1 MSDAPSTSKEA
12 HRDLVD
18 LSFLVLARKIQAEG
32 LIDASH
38 VYPPKPVFPQF
49 VRPTAANIPKNSSRR
64 NTERNLEHPSTS
76 GTPKRKV
83 GRPRKLSEET
93 DNFVSS
99 LRIVPLEENRD
110 SEERSPPSFSIK
122 GRPGRTKLKAKRSSN
137 EGLSP
142 TKRLESIEESLNSEE
157 KKVIERVK
165 SLKAANRWSSSKI
178 ENPPYEAERLKTH
191 WDFLLEEVK
200 WMYLDFKNERHVRH
214 LTTKKISTAVLKYH
228 KDLRKNVY
236 DEDDERAVKERE
248 KEAKKVCS
256 SIAKMVREFWQKAE
270 TVVDFGQKEMDEA
283 KKREALDKHLNLLVD
298 EADLL
303 SKSINVESDY
313 ETEADENDAA
323 AGMNKL
329 AELKQLKSD
338 ANIHLDDILSHLPEG
353 YLETYLNRKEE
364 ANIKDCNEKLVSS
377 GKIDDLGDLA
387 TKIHVKKV
395 NGDLQV
401 KENGDVDKLKITDF
415 EQERRKENGDMD
427 QDRLKTGEKS
437 KENGINEKGDSQ
449 DNVSKEGSDEKMDI
463 EQSGIV
469 KEAEKSESNSQT
481 PEIPMEIDEMAKKD
495 RSDALDQIAAEA
507 EQFQPKGNTLATAD
521 VTIQHPVLIDGHL
534 REYQLVGLQWLFSLY
549 EKNLNGILAD
559 EMGLG
564 KTLQTISLLAHLAA
578 EHSVWGPHL
587 IVVPTSVILNWEMEF
602 KRWCPSMKVLTYFG
616 NAKERAEKR
625 KGWMANKSFD
635 VCITS
640 YKLYT
645 QDVRCF
651 KRKQWQYLVLDEAQ
665 HIKNFES
672 QRWQSLINLRT
683 RRRLLLTGTPL
694 QNNLL
699 ELWSLLHFLMPRVFT
714 SRDDFKDWFNNP
726 IAGMIEG
733 SVDYNQKIVQRLHK
747 VLRPFIL
754 RRLKAEVEKQL
765 PDKVEKVIKCPL
777 SKRQRYLYNEFMS
790 LRTTKDS
797 LASGSMVSVLNI
809 VMQLRKCCN
818 HPNLFEPREV
828 ETPLCPEIDRIRYP
842 RMCIMKNEEKIED
855 TQRESD
861 LELGEMDDNKGGNDE
876 KTAGNVPNA
885 GLTTSKSSFTTLNLP
900 NIVSKLADPT
910 PKYMK
915 ITEDKSNK
923 KVEFC
928 SSLRPI
934 KRPAKLNISRL
945 KGRVNNQNFE
955 FETYQFARKR
965 HIEQCEDKY
974 RPFFNQRL
982 MDFVKIDQVE
992 EEEGIKKEILTAL
1005 RVNQEEYAR
1014 TVVTKFPMYVM
1025 EVLCRP
1031 LHPDDRFYGKLYD
1044 YYQRYQHIAQYEA
1057 LSHQHSKR
1065 SRLDDDALM
1074 NRLMRF
1080 PEARLIEYDC
1090 GKLQTLSRMLRTLY
1104 EEGHRCLI
1112 FTQMSKMLDILQ
1124 AFLAHHG
1131 YVYFRL
1137 DGSTPVE
1144 KRQALMERFNSD
1156 NKVFCFI
1163 LSTRAGGV
1171 GINLTGAD
1179 TVIFY
1184 DSDWNPTMD
1193 AQAQDRCHRIGQT
1206 KNVTIYRLISSN
1218 TIEENIL
1225 KKARE
1230 KRRLGEITIDEG
1242 GFTPQF
1248 FKKADNI
1255 RDLFFDDE
1263 TQPEAIEVPIAPV
1276 TAVASE
1282 EELKMAMERAED
1294 RQDVIAAKRA
1304 EAEVVAEEIE
1314 FDDKSNFNYTDQ
1326 SNDEFMQIVRM
1337 LRPIEQYAVQFL
1349 SKEYRPE
1356 DYNAPLLNGEQQKAE
1371 HSNPMI
1377 LESLPRKRKVYIP
1390 KKPVGPSSI
1399 QTRNRRSRTGR

>member
-1 MSDAPSTSKEA
+1 MSNGTPSRKRRA
-12 HRDLVD
+12 RDLVD
-18 LSFLVLARKIQAEG
+18 LTFLSLSRRIQAEG
-32 LIDASH
+32 LVDRSH
-38 VYPPKPVFPQF
+38 VYPTRSASPQF
-49 VRPTAANIPKNSSRR
+49 IRPTAANIPKTSARR
-64 NTERNLEHPSTS
+64 NQNAELNSAHGTPTTPRARRSNGNASTS
-76 GTPKRKV
+76 KA
-83 GRPRKLSEET
+83 KL
-93 DNFVSS
+93 VAPS
-99 LRIVPLEENRD
+99 LRIVQNED
-110 SEERSPPSFSIK
+110 SESSEEESPPPSTS
-122 GRPGRTKLKAKRSSN
+122 KAKAKPKVKSKSN
-137 EGLSP
+137 EEELSP
-142 TKRLESIEESLNSEE
+142 SKKLENWNHETMSNED
-157 KKVIERVK
+157 KQFIERVK
-165 SLKAANRWSSSKI
+165 KLKAAGRWSSSKAI
-178 ENPPYEAERLKTH
+178 SPPEEPDRAKTH

-200 WMYLDFKNERHVRH
+200 WMYLDFKNERHIH
-214 LTTKKISTAVLKYH
+214 QLYTKKISTAVLKYH
-228 KDLRKNVY
+228 KDLNKNLY
-236 DEDDERAVKERE
+236 DENDERAKKERE

-256 SIAKMVREFWQKAE
+256 TIAKMVREFWQKAE

-303 SKSINVESDY
+303 SKSINVESDF
-313 ETEADENDAA
+313 ENEADENDAG
-323 AGMNKL
+323 AGLNKL
-329 AELKQLKSD
+329 AELKALKSD

-353 YLETYLNRKEE
+353 YLESYHTSKRLNGTEKIVEE
-364 ANIKDCNEKLVSS
+364 PM
-377 GKIDDLGDLA
+377 
-387 TKIHVKKV
+387 T
-395 NGDLQV
+395 NGV
-401 KENGDVDKLKITDF
+401 
-415 EQERRKENGDMD
+415 
-427 QDRLKTGEKS
+427 KS
-437 KENGINEKGDSQ
+437 KEESAEPMEISREARKLEVNGEEEVVEKDS
-449 DNVSKEGSDEKMDI
+449 S
-463 EQSGIV
+463 
-469 KEAEKSESNSQT
+469 ATQT
-481 PEIPMEIDEMAKKD
+481 PDIPMEVDEKAKKD

-507 EQFQPKGNTLATAD
+507 EQFQPKGNTLATAE

-564 KTLQTISLLAHLAA
+564 KTIQTIALFAHLAA

-602 KRWCPSMKVLTYFG
+602 KKWCPSVKVLTYFG
-616 NAKERAEKR
+616 SAKERAEKR

-733 SVDYNQKIVQRLHK
+733 SVDYNSKIVQRLHK

-754 RRLKAEVEKQL
+754 RRLKSEVEKQL
-765 PDKVEKVIKCPL
+765 PPKVEKVVKCPL

-790 LRTTKDS
+790 LRTTKES
-797 LASGSMVSVLNI
+797 LSSGSMVSVLNI

-828 ETPLCPEIDRIRYP
+828 ETPLCPEIERIRFP
-842 RMCIMKNEEKIED
+842 RMVVLEQNGIDLRQKLVANGSRILQGLKIE
-855 TQRESD
+855 
-861 LELGEMDDNKGGNDE
+861 KE
-876 KTAGNVPNA
+876 KASPQFA
-885 GLTTSKSSFTTLNLP
+885 S
-900 NIVSKLADPT
+900 I
-910 PKYMK
+910 
-915 ITEDKSNK
+915 
-923 KVEFC
+923 
-928 SSLRPI
+928 LRPT
-934 KRPAKLNISRL
+934 RPPAKLNMERFKERL
-945 KGRVNNQNFE
+945 KLTGYAKFLV
-955 FETYQFARKR
+955 ETPY
-965 HIEQCEDKY
+965 
-974 RPFFNQRL
+974 P
-982 MDFVKIDQVE
+982 
-992 EEEGIKKEILTAL
+992 KEIKQHITPIKQQTPVLNQDLIDFLSIFKENTDQDGPIKNVLRAL
-1005 RVNQEEYAR
+1005 RISKEEWIQAAAS
-1014 TVVTKFPMYVM
+1014 KFNMYVM

-1031 LHPDDRFYGKLYD
+1031 LHPDDRFYGKLRTYFERFQVNSSYNSITD
-1044 YYQRYQHIAQYEA
+1044 LY
-1057 LSHQHSKR
+1057 SKR
-1065 SRLDDDALM
+1065 TKLDDDMLI

-1090 GKLQTLSRMLRTLY
+1090 GKLQTLARLLRNLY
-1104 EEGHRCLI
+1104 EDGHRCLI

-1137 DGSTPVE
+1137 DGATPVE

-1156 NKVFCFI
+1156 PKVFCFI

-1171 GINLTGAD
+1171 GINLIGAD

-1206 KNVTIYRLISSN
+1206 KSVTIYRLISSN

-1255 RDLFFDDE
+1255 RDLFFDED
-1263 TQPEAIEVPIAPV
+1263 TNPEAASVPIAPIM
-1276 TAVASE
+1276 AVASE
-1282 EELKMAMERAED
+1282 EDLKLAMERAED

-1304 EAEVVAEEIE
+1304 EAEIVAEEIE

-1356 DYNAPLLNGEQQKAE
+1356 NYKVPLPNGEVQSAE
-1371 HSNPMI
+1371 NSNPMI
-1377 LESLPRKRKVYIP
+1377 LESQPRKKKVNFV
-1390 KKPVGPSSI
+1390 KKPVGPSTI
-1399 QTRNRRSRTGR
+1399 QTRNRKTRATR